1 MTSIRVRLSVYLLL
15 AAMFTA
21 MVVGVFT
28 YRQTLKQNEDLFDY
42 QLRQIALSLRD
53 HGFAERPASTSG
65 DRPDVV
71 VQIWTMRGTIAYL
84 SDPSNPVPDRA
95 TPGFTDMDSKG
106 RRWRVYALAGE
117 DRVIQVAQ
125 PFEQR
130 RDLAARAALRS
141 LLPLLAF
148 APVMAILIWWLVG
161 QSLSTLTRLSNE
173 LRQRDAASLSQVSV
187 GDVPAEISPLVA
199 SLNMLLDKLK
209 RALSTQ
215 RAFVADAAHELR
227 SPLTA
232 LKLQLQLLERAPDNA
247 HRASAF
253 SELNQGVDR
262 ATHLIEQLLA
272 AARTDP
278 GDTAVARLPI
288 DLAEL
293 LRRAIGDVFAMA
305 QAKAIDIELDAPEQ
319 AIIEADAT
327 ALRILA
333 RNLLDN
339 AIRYTPRGGRVL
351 LSISPSGD
359 GMLLIVDDSGPGIPA
374 PERERV
380 FDRFYRREVDGQ
392 TGTGLG
398 LSIVRNIVDQHRGR
412 IDLADSP
419 LGGLRVVVLFR
430 P

>member
-1 MTSIRVRLSVYLLL
+1 MNSIRVKLSVYLLL

-21 MVVGVFT
+21 VVVGAFT

-95 TPGFTDMDSKG
+95 TPGFTNMDAKG
-106 RRWRVYALAGE
+106 RRWRVYALPGE
-117 DRVIQVAQ
+117 DQVIQVAQ

-161 QSLSTLTRLSNE
+161 QSLSALTRLSTE
-173 LRQRDAASLSQVSV
+173 LRQRDAASLNQVSV
-187 GDVPAEISPLVA
+187 GDVPAEISPLVS

-209 RALSTQ
+209 RALANQ

-232 LKLQLQLLERAPDNA
+232 LKLQLQLLQRAPDEIQ
-247 HRASAF
+247 RDRAF

-278 GDTAVARLPI
+278 SDTAVTRLPV

-293 LRRAIGDVFAMA
+293 VRRVIGDLFALA
-305 QAKAIDIELDAPEQ
+305 QARDIDIALDTPEQ
-319 AIIEADAT
+319 VTVEADAP

-339 AIRYTPRGGRVL
+339 AIRYTPRGGNVL
-351 LSISPSGD
+351 VSISPSGE
-359 GMLLIVDDSGPGIPA
+359 GIRLTVDDSGPGIPE

-398 LSIVRNIVDQHRGR
+398 MSIVRNIVDQHGGR
-412 IDLADSP
+412 VELADSP
-419 LGGLRVVVLFR
+419 LGGLRAVVMFSR
-430 P
+430 

>member
-1 MTSIRVRLSVYLLL
+1 MNSIRVKLSVYLLL
-15 AAMFTA
+15 TAMFTA
-21 MVVGVFT
+21 AIVGAFT

-53 HGFAERPASTSG
+53 HGFAERSASTSG

-95 TPGFTDMDSKG
+95 TPGFTDMDAKG

-161 QSLSTLTRLSNE
+161 RSLSTLTHLSNE
-173 LRQRDAASLSQVSV
+173 LRQRDAASLNQVSV
-187 GDVPAEISPLVA
+187 GDVPAEISPLVS

-209 RALSTQ
+209 RALASQ

-232 LKLQLQLLERAPDNA
+232 LKLQLQLLERAPDDV
-247 HRASAF
+247 HRARAF
-253 SELNQGVDR
+253 NELNQGVDR

-278 GDTAVARLPI
+278 NDVAVTRRPI

-293 LRRAIGDVFAMA
+293 LRRTIGEVFPLA
-305 QAKAIDIELDAPEQ
+305 QARAIDIALDAPEQ
-319 AIIEADAT
+319 VIVEADAPT
-327 ALRILA
+327 LRILA
-333 RNLLDN
+333 RNLFDN
-339 AIRYTPRGGRVL
+339 AIRYTPRGGKVL
-351 LSISPSGD
+351 VSVSSSGD
-359 GMLLIVDDSGPGIPA
+359 GILLMVDDSGPGIPE

-392 TGTGLG
+392 TGSGLG
-398 LSIVRNIVDQHRGR
+398 MSIVRNIAGQHGGR
-412 IDLADSP
+412 IELATSP
-419 LGGLRVVVLFR
+419 LGGLRVVVGLPR
-430 P
+430 